1 MKDIMKLRRNKG
13 ASIMSDNF
21 KKNFLAICFLLNL
34 ASLVLTNNLVFR
46 ILNFLAIIL
55 VIYTFSLIN
64 KN

>member
-1 MKDIMKLRRNKG
+1 MRKIV
-13 ASIMSDNF
+13 SMSNNF

>member
-1 MKDIMKLRRNKG
+1 
-13 ASIMSDNF
+13 MSDNF
-21 KKNFLAICFLLNL
+21 KKNFLVICFLLNL
-34 ASLVLTNNLVFR
+34 ASLVLTNNLVFG